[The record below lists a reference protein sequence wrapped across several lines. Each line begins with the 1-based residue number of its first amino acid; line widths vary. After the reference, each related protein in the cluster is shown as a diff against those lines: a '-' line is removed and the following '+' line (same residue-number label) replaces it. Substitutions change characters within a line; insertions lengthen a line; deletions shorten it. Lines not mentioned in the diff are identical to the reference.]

1 MVPGKQVCIGKDTVF
16 SSRSLGSRSKDNML
30 LNEVIKGH
38 TGPYGNRK
46 RSELFKVERLEIGF
60 HKDDSDTCLNCI
72 VKDE

>member
-1 MVPGKQVCIGKDTVF
+1 
-16 SSRSLGSRSKDNML
+16 ML

-46 RSELFKVERLEIGF
+46 RNELFKVERLEIGF